1 MKNKRMI
8 LPLVVAIVVIGLGV
22 MAGLLLA
29 QRQTKPVQQPSS
41 SGQSSVDSADQEPDD
56 GSDLDATIQVNGQT
70 YKYRDG
76 LKTILF
82 LGVDQSAEVSTGDV
96 IGSGGRS
103 DTILL
108 YLLDE
113 NTQTTQTLEIS
124 RDTMM
129 NVDVYNSN
137 GDYAYSGEMQ
147 LNMQYAFGKTPRISC
162 RLTSEKVSELLYG
175 VKIDACLSLT
185 MDGIADIVD
194 SIGGLDITFDQ
205 DYTYVDPAFT
215 QGTTLHLDG
224 ERAFNFVHYRDIE
237 EQGSNEGRMARQ
249 RLFQQALYDQIH
261 NSQDPASTAMTLWK
275 AADPY
280 LQSDLSASEV
290 QALAEYEMEDTTY
303 QVPGENVA
311 GELHDEFH
319 VDEQALRDLVIQLFY
334 ETAS

>member
-8 LPLVVAIVVIGLGV
+8 LPLVVAIVVIALGV
-22 MAGLLLA
+22 VAGLLLA
-29 QRQTKPVQQPSS
+29 QRQTKPVQQPTSS
-41 SGQSSVDSADQEPDD
+41 GSGQSSADLEPDEGTD
-56 GSDLDATIQVNGQT
+56 TDLESTIQVNGQT
-70 YKYRDG
+70 YQYRDG

-82 LGVDQSAEVSTGDV
+82 LGIDQSADVSTGDV

-129 NVDVYNSN
+129 NVDVYNSE

-185 MDGIADIVD
+185 MDGIAEIVD

-224 ERAFNFVHYRDIE
+224 EQAFDFVHYRDIE

-261 NSQDPASTAMTLWK
+261 NSQDPTSTAMTLWN

-280 LQSDLSASEV
+280 LQSNLSASEV
-290 QALAEYEMEDTTY
+290 QALAEYEMKETY
-303 QVPGENVA
+303 AVPGESVA

-334 ETAS
+334 EAAS